1 MKELKL
7 TKPRARTEIFFK
19 PDKDDEWFVYIIH
32 KEKKSG
38 KKKSSMI
45 IQKDMDMFLQHYL
58 NEGWIIDDGKEPVK
72 AVKKPTKPKA
82 VKIK

>member
-7 TKPRARTEIFFK
+7 TKPRARNEIFFK

-38 KKKSSMI
+38 KKRSCMI
-45 IQKDMDMFLQHYL
+45 IQKDMDMFLQRYISQ
-58 NEGWIIDDGKEPVK
+58 GWVIDDGKEPVK
-72 AVKKPTKPKA
+72 VVKKPTKPKA